1 MSNKHIW
8 YKTWE
13 KYGHD
18 KDEKFFEYVV
28 REDISPEDLDEL
40 IRDEIYDQKTRCE
53 GLEVWNVEFEV
64 LPDGTYPPRSIIE
77 ARIRAHERSAK
88 FHLDEAD
95 RFDEI
100 LKKVG

>member
-40 IRDEIYDQKTRCE
+40 I
-53 GLEVWNVEFEV
+53 
-64 LPDGTYPPRSIIE
+64 
-77 ARIRAHERSAK
+77 
-88 FHLDEAD
+88 
-95 RFDEI
+95 
-100 LKKVG
+100 